1 MCFQTINFLQLRPI
15 KRKQISEKV
24 AEKLKLSSEIIDEIM
39 SCYFRAVQKKLS
51 ALEHDRICVDG
62 LGTFYI
68 KRRKLEQKLTK
79 YKDALTRYEEKPNPD
94 MSDYSSIK
102 DMKFE
107 IEKFE
112 KAISK
117 MDYEADRKVI
127 KQQDIK
133 DYKNKNNESN

>member
-1 MCFQTINFLQLRPI
+1 MCFWTINFLQLRPI

-24 AEKLKLSSEIIDEIM
+24 AEKLKLSAEIVDEIM
-39 SCYFRAVQKKLS
+39 TCYFRAVQKKLS
-51 ALEHDRICVDG
+51 ALDHDRVAVDG

-79 YKDALTRYEEKPNPD
+79 YKDALARYEAKPDPN
-94 MSDYSSIK
+94 MSDYSSIR

-112 KAISK
+112 RALSK
-117 MDYEADRKVI
+117 MDYEADRKAL
-127 KQQDIK
+127 KQQDK
-133 DYKNKNNESN
+133 EDYKNKNNESN